1 MSLAA
6 AKAVLTKLRQEPVIA
21 TLKAQGQKIIDSVN
35 RIISDNELEQVL
47 NISGHPTW
55 SFLLFKDFSPY
66 SAWEI
71 KTLFMQEMFERGVYT
86 IGTHNLS
93 YAHNDSDVET
103 LLRSYG
109 EVFQLIKGSTGNGTL
124 KEHLKCEPLVPLF
137 KVR

>member
-1 MSLAA
+1 M
-6 AKAVLTKLRQEPVIA
+6 IA

-35 RIISDNELEQVL
+35 RIIDGNELEQVL

-71 KTLFMQEMFERGVYT
+71 KTLFMQEMFARNIYT

-93 YAHNDSDVET
+93 YAHSDDDIET
-103 LLRSYG
+103 LMRSYRD
-109 EVFQLIKGSTGNGTL
+109 VLQLIKGSIDDGTL
-124 KEHLKCEPLVPLF
+124 KKILKCEPLVPLF